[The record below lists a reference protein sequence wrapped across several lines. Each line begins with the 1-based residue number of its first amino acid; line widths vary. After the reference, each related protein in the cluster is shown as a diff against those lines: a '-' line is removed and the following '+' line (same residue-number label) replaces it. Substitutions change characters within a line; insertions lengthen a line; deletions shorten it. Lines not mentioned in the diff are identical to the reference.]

1 MLEWGGGT
9 QCKSSRFYYVPMIF
23 SLDSCS
29 HVAHVLL
36 SDIQLMFIE
45 PHAGLTVC
53 PLFMVVWWGVQL
65 EKYTKKYFT
74 IKKLMRCLRGKEEL

>member
-53 PLFMVVWWGVQL
+53 PLFMVVWWGGTVRKIYQ
-65 EKYTKKYFT
+65 EVFYYKK
-74 IKKLMRCLRGKEEL
+74 INEVS